1 MRRCRNRPQV
11 CAHSSLDHSLFLSD
25 LSGCLPAVVELLSRQ
40 LHFSIGISGGTAW
53 RQKQPRVKR
62 KLVFVIIYDGCGGA
76 PEESLTSG
84 CLTAFHS
91 YNESVGRE
99 LSEAVDLKKQT
110 KKNTSR
116 YLWTVSHQLFFTNK
130 PAKLGLIS
138 TNTAYSQGIRDT

>member
-91 YNESVGRE
+91 SG
-99 LSEAVDLKKQT
+99 LKKKQ
-110 KKNTSR
+110 KKQNTSR

-138 TNTAYSQGIRDT
+138 TNTAYSQEIRDT